1 VQKFGKLWNPADAAR
16 PGHTFRILVYICR
29 WHFLFWGVGG

>member
-29 WHFLFWGVGG
+29 